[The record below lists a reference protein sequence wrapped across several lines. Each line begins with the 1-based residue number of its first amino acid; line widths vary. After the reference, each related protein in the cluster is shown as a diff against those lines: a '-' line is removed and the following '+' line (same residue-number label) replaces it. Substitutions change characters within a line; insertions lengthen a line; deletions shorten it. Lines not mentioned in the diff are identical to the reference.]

1 MIIEKCNLCPRRCN
15 ADRSHG
21 EYGFCGAGAQVKI
34 ALVSLHKWEEPCLS
48 GEKGAGTVFFSHCN
62 LHCVFCQNH
71 KISQGGKGIEVT
83 VARLAEIFL
92 EQQERGAASLD
103 LVTPTHYV
111 PQILTALKMAKQ
123 RGLQLPV
130 VYNSNAYETEETI
143 ESLRGSVDV
152 FLPDMK
158 YADEVSACRYSRAPG
173 YFAAAGSAICRMAAL
188 VGKPVIEA
196 GRMNRGV
203 IVRHLILPGHK
214 DESMRIVDWLWQ
226 TFGDDIYISLMNQF
240 TPMHEVADYP
250 EINRRLTTY
259 EYDKVVDHARELGI
273 TQCFIQQGRT
283 ASEKFVPRFD
293 GQGVLK

>member
-1 MIIEKCNLCPRRCN
+1 VIIEKCNLCPRHCN

-83 VARLAEIFL
+83 AARLAEIFL

-111 PQILTALKMAKQ
+111 PQILAALKLAKQ
-123 RGLQLPV
+123 RGLRLPV
-130 VYNSNAYETEETI
+130 VYNSNAYETEETLLL
-143 ESLRGSVDV
+143 LRGSVDV

-173 YFAAAGSAICRMAAL
+173 YFAAASAAICRMAAL

-196 GRMNRGV
+196 GRMKRGV

-283 ASEKFVPRFD
+283 ASEKFVPQFD

>member
-1 MIIEKCNLCPRRCN
+1 VIIEKCNLCPRRCN

-21 EYGFCGAGAQVKI
+21 EYGFCSAGAQVKI
-34 ALVSLHKWEEPCLS
+34 ALVSLHRWEEPCLS

-62 LHCVFCQNH
+62 LHCVFCQNY
-71 KISQGGKGIEVT
+71 KISQEGKGIEVT
-83 VARLAEIFL
+83 TERLAKIFL
-92 EQQERGAASLD
+92 EQQDRGAASLD

-111 PQILTALKMAKQ
+111 PQILAALKLAKQ

-143 ESLRGSVDV
+143 VSLHGSVDV
-152 FLPDMK
+152 FLPDLK
-158 YADEVSACRYSRAPG
+158 YADEVSACRYSKAPG
-173 YFAAAGSAICRMAAL
+173 YFTAASAAIRRMVES
-188 VGKPVIEA
+188 VGRPVIEA

-273 TQCFIQQGRT
+273 MQCFIQQGRT

>member
-1 MIIEKCNLCPRRCN
+1 VIIEKCNLCPRRCN

-21 EYGFCGAGAQVKI
+21 EYGFCSAGAQVKI

-62 LHCVFCQNH
+62 LHCVFCQNY
-71 KISQGGKGIEVT
+71 KISQEGKGIEVT
-83 VARLAEIFL
+83 TERLAEIFL
-92 EQQERGAASLD
+92 EQQDRGAASLD

-111 PQILTALKMAKQ
+111 PQILAALKLAKQ

-143 ESLRGSVDV
+143 VSLHGSVDV
-152 FLPDMK
+152 FLPDLK
-158 YADEVSACRYSRAPG
+158 YADEVSACRYSKAPG
-173 YFAAAGSAICRMAAL
+173 YFTAASAAIRRMVES
-188 VGKPVIEA
+188 VGRPVIEA

>member
-21 EYGFCGAGAQVKI
+21 EYGFCSAGAQVKI

-62 LHCVFCQNH
+62 LHCVFCQNY
-71 KISQGGKGIEVT
+71 KISQEGKGIEVT
-83 VARLAEIFL
+83 TERLAEIFL
-92 EQQERGAASLD
+92 EQQDRGAASLD

-111 PQILTALKMAKQ
+111 PQILAALKLAKQ

-143 ESLRGSVDV
+143 VSLHGSVDV
-152 FLPDMK
+152 FLPDLK
-158 YADEVSACRYSRAPG
+158 YADEVSACRYSKAPG
-173 YFAAAGSAICRMAAL
+173 YFTAASAAIRRMVES
-188 VGKPVIEA
+188 VGRPVIEA